1 MTPDSFGK
9 VLKSITSLKIV
20 FLIFV
25 YVFSNSPDIVI
36 NGNKCANFD
45 FMYVL
50 NNLTLALLE
59 IWFMLFL
66 SIEFIEP

>member
-9 VLKSITSLKIV
+9 VLKSITSLKIA

-25 YVFSNSPDIVI
+25 HVFSSSLDIVI
-36 NGNKCANFD
+36 NGNKCTNFD

-66 SIEFIEP
+66 TIEFIEP